1 MAAKTGTYTLIN
13 SSTLGS
19 AVSSVTFSS
28 IPGTYT
34 DLVLVLGD
42 LKAGTSSNTICVRY
56 NSDSG
61 TNYNYTI
68 LTSGG
73 SVGQS
78 ARATNQTYSFF
89 GGYNV
94 GVDSTYPSV
103 MVGHI
108 MDYANTTTYKT
119 GLSRY
124 NIERAGSTGETQ
136 AIVNLWRSTAAI
148 TSVTV
153 ATYTGNWSV
162 GSTFKLYGVEAGNQ

>member
-1 MAAKTGTYTLIN
+1 MAAGNTYEAIATQ
-13 SSTLGS
+13 TLGS
-19 AVSSVTFSS
+19 AAASVTFSS
-28 IPGTYT
+28 IPATYT

-42 LKAGTSSNTICVRY
+42 LKSGTSSNSITVRY

-61 TNYNYTI
+61 SNYSYTI
-68 LTSGG
+68 ITGTG
-73 SVGQS
+73 SAGQS
-78 ARATNQTYSFF
+78 ARGTNQTYSFF

-94 GVDSTYPSV
+94 GVDLTYPSV

-108 MDYANTTTYKT
+108 MNYANTTTYKT

-124 NIERAGSTGETQ
+124 GIDRAGGTGETQ

-153 ATYTGNWSV
+153 ATYTGNWSI
-162 GSTFKLYGVEAGNQ
+162 GSVFSLYGIKAA

>member
-1 MAAKTGTYTLIN
+1 MAAGRTYTPIATQ
-13 SSTLGS
+13 TLGS
-19 AVSSVTFSS
+19 AAASVTFSS

-34 DLVLVLGD
+34 DLMLVLGD
-42 LKAGTSSNTICVRY
+42 LKSGTSSNSITVRY
-56 NSDSG
+56 NSDSE
-61 TNYNYTI
+61 TNYSYTI
-68 LTSGG
+68 ITGTG
-73 SVGQS
+73 SAGQS
-78 ARATNQTYSFF
+78 ARESNKTYSFF

-108 MDYANTTTYKT
+108 MNYANTTTYKT

-124 NIERAGSTGETQ
+124 GIERAGGTGETQ

-153 ATYTGNWSV
+153 ATYTGNWSI
-162 GSTFKLYGVEAGNQ
+162 GSVFSLYGILAA